1 MVFTALIWAAL
12 RFGPTR
18 WSWPSRVRA
27 SPRRGASSRVAAAA
41 LPTGS
46 PLKVVMGGRINGD
59 VERLPADTER
69 RLEELERAGVD
80 GFDGSLVP
88 RVE

>member
-1 MVFTALIWAAL
+1 VRGRGSAA
-12 RFGPTR
+12 RPT
-18 WSWPSRVRA
+18 A
-27 SPRRGASSRVAAAA
+27 SPTSRGNAAWTATAARGASRLAAAA
-41 LPTGS
+41 LPTSS

-80 GFDGSLVP
+80 GFDRSLVP